1 MTFSTVMTFLCVAYI
16 LIYAGMIMYD
26 MFLAKEAVDLSPRIE
41 EEEIDIS
48 EEAMAFKPTEIGKIH
63 KEWEG
68 VTESSPKAQRQI
80 TMSNGI
86 ETDNLVPMMEDLA
99 ELGQD
104 SPLGGM
110 IQDWSEHDM
119 AA

>member
-1 MTFSTVMTFLCVAYI
+1 MTFSTVMTFLSVAYI

-48 EEAMAFKPTEIGKIH
+48 EEAMAFRPTEIEKVS
-63 KEWEG
+63 KCWER
-68 VTESSPKAQRQI
+68 TSDDNPHARRP
-80 TMSNGI
+80 MSMTNGI

-99 ELGQD
+99 ELGKD

>member
-1 MTFSTVMTFLCVAYI
+1 MTFLCVAYT

-26 MFLAKEAVDLSPRIE
+26 IFLAKEDVDLSPRID

-48 EEAMAFKPTEIGKIH
+48 EEAMAFKPTEIEKVTKG
-63 KEWEG
+63 WEG
-68 VTESSPKAQRQI
+68 MPENTPKAHRQTI
-80 TMSNGI
+80 MTNGI

-99 ELGQD
+99 ELGKD

>member
-1 MTFSTVMTFLCVAYI
+1 MTFLCVAYI
-16 LIYAGMIMYD
+16 LMYAGMIVYD
-26 MFLAKEAVDLSPRIE
+26 MFLAKESVDLSPRIE

-48 EEAMAFKPTEIGKIH
+48 EEAMAFKPTEIGKVS

-68 VTESSPKAQRQI
+68 SSETAPIGQGRM
-80 TMSNGI
+80 TMTNGI
-86 ETDNLVPMMEDLA
+86 ETDSLVPMMEDLA

-110 IQDWSEHDM
+110 IQDWSAHDM

>member
-80 TMSNGI
+80 TMTNGI
-86 ETDNLVPMMEDLA
+86 A